1 MSCKHCE
8 KAATGMWHGFASG
21 CKGCDL
27 RELIRSPMIAVD
39 LKRVRLA
46 GKLDGPYL
54 NAIEA
59 HGLTHAE
66 IKAAAAVD
74 HMEQAKL
81 AAKA

>member
-1 MSCKHCE
+1 MSCPHCE
-8 KAATGMWHGFASG
+8 KAAVGMWHGFASG

-46 GKLDGPYL
+46 GKLDGAYL

-59 HGLTHAE
+59 AGLTHLE
-66 IKAAAAVD
+66 VKAAIAVD
-74 HMEQAKL
+74 NMSRKEAVT
-81 AAKA
+81 A